1 MAMKEAKV
9 FTVTSVKGG
18 TGKTTF
24 ALNLAATFSKLN
36 YKTLIIDLDVYSG
49 EIALDLNANTDK
61 NLFTVIDDM
70 NNNRFTF
77 IDNYISQ
84 YNNNIDVLPAP
95 VDPRLASKINLNYIS
110 VLLRK
115 AKMKYQVIVI
125 DTNNMLSDINLMAYD
140 YSDYILYVTNN
151 SPADLKNLKS
161 ILSIHKDMEQ
171 ENYKVVLYDATNNK
185 RNIFSKYDIQ
195 SIIKDD
201 INYVIDK
208 SFFIKDIDKYILD
221 GKILLLDSKLS
232 KKHKKTYNC
241 FLKIAKNLIN
251 ENQGEE

>member
-49 EIALDLNANTDK
+49 EIALDLNADAEK

-77 IDNYISQ
+77 IDNYVSQ
-84 YNNNIDVLPAP
+84 YNTNVDVLAAP
-95 VDPRLASKINLNYIS
+95 IDPRLASKINLNYIS

-115 AKMKYQVIVI
+115 AKMKYQVIII

-140 YSDYILYVTNN
+140 YSDYILYVANN

-171 ENYKVVLYDATNNK
+171 DKYKVILNEANNNK
-185 RNIFSKYDIQ
+185 KTYYSNYDIK
-195 SIIKDD
+195 SIIKDN
-201 INYVIDK
+201 INYIIPQ
-208 SFFIKDIDKYILD
+208 SFFIKNIDQYVLD
-221 GKILLLDSKLS
+221 GKILLLD
-232 KKHKKTYNC
+232 KKIQNRHKKICKLFDT
-241 FLKIAKNLIN
+241 IANDLLDIKGD
-251 ENQGEE
+251 E

>member
-36 YKTLIIDLDVYSG
+36 YKTLVVDLDVYSG
-49 EIALDLNANTDK
+49 EIAMSLNANTDK
-61 NLFTVIDDM
+61 NLFTIIDDM

-77 IDNYISQ
+77 IENYVSQ
-84 YNNNIDVLPAP
+84 YNNNIDVLAAP

-115 AKMKYQVIVI
+115 AKMRYQVIII

-140 YSDYILYVTNN
+140 YSDYILYVANN

-171 ENYKVVLYDATNNK
+171 ENYKVILNEANNNK
-185 RNIFSKYDIQ
+185 KTYFSNYDMK
-195 SIIKDD
+195 SIIQDE
-201 INYVIDK
+201 INYVIPS
-208 SFFIKDIDKYILD
+208 SFFIKNIDQYVLD
-221 GKILLLDSKLS
+221 GQILLLD
-232 KKHKKTYNC
+232 KKIQNRNKKTLKV
-241 FLKIAKNLIN
+241 FEKIANDLLNIK
-251 ENQGEE
+251 GEE

>member
-171 ENYKVVLYDATNNK
+171 DNYKVILNEANNNK
-185 RNIFSKYDIQ
+185 KTYFSNYDIK
-195 SIIKDD
+195 SIIKDE
-201 INYVIDK
+201 IDYIIPS
-208 SFFIKDIDKYILD
+208 SFFIKNIDQYVLD
-221 GKILLLDSKLS
+221 GKILLLDKRIQNRN
-232 KKHKKTYNC
+232 KKTTKIYE
-241 FLKIAKNLIN
+241 KIANDLLNIK
-251 ENQGEE
+251 GEE

>member
-1 MAMKEAKV
+1 MGVKEAKV
-9 FTVTSVKGG
+9 YTVTSVKGG

-49 EIALDLNANTDK
+49 DVALSLNATTDK

-77 IDNYISQ
+77 IDNYVSK
-84 YNNNIDVLPAP
+84 YNNNIDVLAAP

-115 AKMKYQVIVI
+115 AKMKYQVIII
-125 DTNNMLSDINLMAYD
+125 DTNNMLSEINLMAYD
-140 YSDYILYVTNN
+140 YSDYILYVANN
-151 SPADLKNLKS
+151 SPADLKNLKT

-171 ENYKVVLYDATNNK
+171 ENYKVILNEANNNK
-185 RNIFSKYDIQ
+185 KLFYSNYDIKT
-195 SIIKDD
+195 IIKDE
-201 INYVIDK
+201 INYIIPE
-208 SFFIKDIDKYILD
+208 SFFIKNIDKYVLD
-221 GKILLLDSKLS
+221 GQILLLDKKIELRNKKVCKLFE
-232 KKHKKTYNC
+232 T
-241 FLKIAKNLIN
+241 IAGDLLNIKDD
-251 ENQGEE
+251 E